1 MNLLIDELPTSVFID
16 GVSYEIN
23 TDYRIGIMFETM
35 MLDSEISDAD
45 KLKKAINLFFGHNI
59 PDDLSA
65 AVDKIMWF
73 YDCGKRKDNGSRRRR
88 RKVEKK
94 RVYDYDYDDAYIY
107 AAFLQQ
113 YGVDLQDEF
122 LHWWKFKAM
131 FRSLSDNTEFVKI
144 MGYRSI
150 KITPSMTKS
159 QREFYKEMQDIHAL
173 PLPQNEVDKKRAIEE
188 ALLNGGD
195 VASILSG
202 GG

>member
-45 KLKKAINLFFGHNI
+45 KLKKALNLFFGHNI

-113 YGVDLQDEF
+113 YGVDLQDES